1 MKQPHDEFATKLRDE
16 AERETPEFSD
26 ELHTRVMAAVRRE
39 KVRAAG
45 SLSLRRLLVV
55 PVGAGLAVLVS
66 VVVWMVQPSSP
77 PVPSPLVELPT
88 VPALDE
94 VIRET
99 TGPVRQ
105 TLQDARFAYLDR
117 DGKRL
122 AKFLWRS
129 IPVTPHDSHDHT
141 S

>member
-99 TGPVRQ
+99 TGPVQPDPLRIH
-105 TLQDARFAYLDR
+105 ASRI
-117 DGKRL
+117 
-122 AKFLWRS
+122 S
-129 IPVTPHDSHDHT
+129 IAMASVSRNSSGAASP
-141 S
+141 